1 MFNKEFDFMEKRLVF
16 NSFDRVNG
24 EQSIPAVSVSEDA
37 SDGADATRSVENAE
51 TYVQETREQLST
63 ASTEIERRLAAS
75 DPKAYL
81 SIQNTVAEGQ
91 DASPAQILAVRKC
104 LTMIFS
110 QTDGNRSVL
119 PFTLALREGLGDSTD
134 RLSGGDFPLILGMT
148 KIDAAMLTLRILT
161 GNQLGTNALQ
171 INTEF
176 INILNTFL
184 SSPQFENHDP
194 SMPLNNF
201 DTGARS
207 GQLQVAKLIIGNWLR
222 DNPNAA
228 RDASGNADRFYTEEL
243 ARQEEQDELA
253 RQYEEEFASEEQRRL
268 MEDETVLSEVNAE
281 NIRKLS
287 IDAWQRMTTSRA
299 DGQIIVNRDYV
310 RDYVDQQRVQA
321 WIDVIFLTD
330 KTLSFMEENV
340 RYSVSLR
347 ERLGLATRIPKLVFF
362 FRKLGLNVDPQVLQ
376 NLSTDDETWLNQ
388 AGNTFL
394 LNINKLRISTQRV
407 SGVQVIEGEE
417 YTRITENEILIT
429 WDTPGLDNTT
439 IHYIKGPDGRWS
451 VGALNDDYSSNPIA
465 SLT

>member
-37 SDGADATRSVENAE
+37 SDGADATRSVENPE

-63 ASTEIERRLAAS
+63 VSTEIELQLAAS

-81 SIQNTVAEGQ
+81 RIQNTVAEGQ

-104 LTMIFS
+104 LIMIFS

-119 PFTLALREGLGDSTD
+119 PFTIALAGLRESTD
-134 RLSGGDFPLILGMT
+134 RLSGGDFPLLLGMT
-148 KIDAAMLTLRILT
+148 KIDSAILTLRILT

-184 SSPQFENHDP
+184 SSSRFENHNP
-194 SMPLNNF
+194 LTRLNNF
-201 DTGARS
+201 EKGRRE
-207 GQLQVAKLIIGNWLR
+207 GELQVAVLTISNWLR

-243 ARQEEQDELA
+243 ARQEEQLI
-253 RQYEEEFASEEQRRL
+253 
-268 MEDETVLSEVNAE
+268 EDSTILSEVNAE

-287 IDAWQRMTTSRA
+287 IDAWQRMTTSQA
-299 DGQIIVNRDYV
+299 DGQITVNTDYV
-310 RDYVDQQRVQA
+310 TDVIDQQKVQA

-330 KTLSFMEENV
+330 KTLRFMEENV

-362 FRKLGLNVDPQVLQ
+362 FRKLGLNVDQQVLQ

-394 LNINKLRISTQRV
+394 LNINNLRISTQRV

-429 WDTPGLDNTT
+429 WDTLGPDNTT

-451 VGALNDDYSSNPIA
+451 VGELNDDYSSHPIA